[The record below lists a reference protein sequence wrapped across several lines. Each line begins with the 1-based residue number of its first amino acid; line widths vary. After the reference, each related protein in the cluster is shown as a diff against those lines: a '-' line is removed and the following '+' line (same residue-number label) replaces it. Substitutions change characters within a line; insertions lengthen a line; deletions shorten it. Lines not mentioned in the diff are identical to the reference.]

1 MVPPPVQWAASFLML
16 REPGWIG
23 AWSPEGRGP
32 TGVLVQ
38 SQQGKEAE
46 LGGGQ
51 DLLRSI

>member
-1 MVPPPVQWAASFLML
+1 MVLPPVQWATGFLAL
-16 REPGWIG
+16 REPGWTV

-51 DLLRSI
+51 DQLRSI